1 MVTVT
6 FTVSSTAPVTGITVD
21 WGDGSS
27 ADSLPGSAISDT
39 HVYSSTGN
47 VMSQTFTITVTATN
61 SAGPGSGMTSET
73 VNDLPPVVTII
84 NVSPNPAN
92 TGQMVTATF
101 TSIDSDGTVSTIS
114 VDWGDGSAPD
124 ALAASATSDTHI
136 YAITGSFTITITA
149 TDNSGSTGKA
159 TATEN
164 VTSVTTTPVKLT
176 FQGFDLDD
184 FDNGVGQLQVLVNGN
199 LVVDIP
205 AGLNHL
211 SGSGDFT
218 PYRNTWVNF
227 GPFDITNFVIQG
239 QNTIV
244 FMSPPPGHFGLIRNV
259 TIVQG
264 DTVLLR
270 VSGSRFVNAFHSVT
284 FTFSIPPLVITS
296 FTASN
301 STPFV
306 EEPVIFTASYTG
318 GTAPFT
324 CTFRFGDDESSS
336 VIGTSGT
343 CSVTHDFDSS
353 GTFNVTVV
361 VKGSSTSDRVSSR
374 INVTAVQ
381 SNNSL
386 NSLASPTWTFA
397 ASSRE

>member
-218 PYRNTWVNF
+218 PYRNTWVN
-227 GPFDITNFVIQG
+227 PSTLPTSSYKDKT
-239 QNTIV
+239 
-244 FMSPPPGHFGLIRNV
+244 
-259 TIVQG
+259 
-264 DTVLLR
+264 
-270 VSGSRFVNAFHSVT
+270 
-284 FTFSIPPLVITS
+284 PL
-296 FTASN
+296 
-301 STPFV
+301 
-306 EEPVIFTASYTG
+306 
-318 GTAPFT
+318 
-324 CTFRFGDDESSS
+324 SS
-336 VIGTSGT
+336 
-343 CSVTHDFDSS
+343 
-353 GTFNVTVV
+353 
-361 VKGSSTSDRVSSR
+361 
-374 INVTAVQ
+374 
-381 SNNSL
+381 
-386 NSLASPTWTFA
+386 
-397 ASSRE
+397 